1 MSAPQEKLTPRQLQV
16 RDALLRGLTNK
27 EVAKELGILPRT
39 VEDYRGTVLQKYGVR
54 NLVQLMRAVFDITE
68 DANV

>member
-16 RDALLRGLTNK
+16 SDALLRGLTNK
-27 EVAKELGILPRT
+27 EVAKELGITPRT
-39 VEDYRGTVLQKYGVR
+39 VEDYRGKIIQKYGVR